1 MNTKTER
8 LEQVLRN
15 LGQNLSKLR
24 AENNR
29 RERVN
34 VSIYYTWMN
43 DKVGSSL
50 QRDIQMHVDLNI
62 CEYNNEIIVKTERVI
77 ERQQAL
83 YNMLQERYNAMLW
96 ADIEK
101 ILNKAPLNA

>member
-1 MNTKTER
+1 MNKTER
-8 LEQVLRN
+8 LEQVLEN
-15 LGQNLSKLR
+15 LGRNLSKLR

-29 RERVN
+29 RERSN
-34 VSIYYTWMN
+34 VAIYYTWMN
-43 DKVGSSL
+43 YKVGSSL

-62 CEYNNEIIVKTERVI
+62 CSYNNERIVDTERVI

-83 YNMLQERYNAMLW
+83 YNALQERYNAMLW
-96 ADIEK
+96 ADIGK